1 MAINWTK
8 EQKAVIESRNRN
20 LLVSAAA
27 GSGKTC
33 LLYTSTVR
41 QENMAAEATALRR
54 EPGLPDSFLVHGKFV
69 IRESQQVKSSMKCSV
84 AL

>member
-27 GSGKTC
+27 K
-33 LLYTSTVR
+33 
-41 QENMAAEATALRR
+41 AETRR
-54 EPGLPDSFLVHGKFV
+54 FEW
-69 IRESQQVKSSMKCSV
+69 
-84 AL
+84 